1 MNRPP
6 ASPPHA
12 RRLFFALWPSAADAA
27 RIMAWAQQAHQLWGG
42 RVMRQDT
49 LHLTLAFLGETP
61 EEQVQR
67 LCRAAPDWPAPVRPV
82 TLTHCGCFRG
92 PRVVWAG
99 PDACD
104 PQPLA
109 WLHALHQDL
118 WQRLQALG
126 WQAPHEAF
134 RPHVSLLRKA
144 APADTAALRR
154 APLTWAPEQCVL
166 VASRPAQSGSYYE
179 VLARMRLQ
187 ALAP

>member
-99 PDACD
+99 PD
-104 PQPLA
+104 
-109 WLHALHQDL
+109 
-118 WQRLQALG
+118 
-126 WQAPHEAF
+126 
-134 RPHVSLLRKA
+134 RKS
-144 APADTAALRR
+144 
-154 APLTWAPEQCVL
+154 V
-166 VASRPAQSGSYYE
+166 V
-179 VLARMRLQ
+179 
-187 ALAP
+187 